1 MLLVQVLHIPLHR
14 TLAELSV
21 MSGWY
26 SLLGML
32 QAWGPIE
39 EELQL
44 VGDGSAGYANR
55 LFHILRFGCRRS
67 KPLAAVLC

>member
-1 MLLVQVLHIPLHR
+1 MPLVEALHIPLHR

-21 MSGWY
+21 MSGWE

-44 VGDGSAGYANR
+44 VGDGSEGYANR
-55 LFHILRFGCRRS
+55 LFHILRFGCRKS
-67 KPLAAVLC
+67 KPLAGVLC